1 MEVCPSLQSP
11 GSHFGTFPAETVLMR
26 ELEKVAVKVFTLYEM
41 RSAVFMDT
49 FRIRNHLHML
59 SILNSHHRL
68 VEIHLMNLQNAIVPL
83 DPPSL
88 LLSYILYTVE

>member
-1 MEVCPSLQSP
+1 
-11 GSHFGTFPAETVLMR
+11 MR

-41 RSAVFMDT
+41 KSAVFMDT

-59 SILNSHHRL
+59 LKLNYNRL
-68 VEIHLMNLQNAIVPL
+68 VEMCLLDLQNAIVSL
-83 DPPSL
+83 DPPRL